1 MKNYTQLHAVPSVLL
16 RTGPS
21 IVLRTSIAATLV
33 LSGCSQKDGGEEKKA
48 AVAPAYTQA
57 VVKETPKT
65 VEKLDLHV
73 ESAAESG
80 IDFVH
85 QTGAAGKKLMPES
98 MGSGCALFDYDGDGR
113 LDVLLAD
120 GRSWTAATPPPQK
133 PAKAKA
139 KAKPAAATGGQP
151 IARLYRNEGGKF
163 KEATAAAG
171 LGGIAGYGMGL
182 AIADY
187 DGDGDADVVVT
198 TVDGNRLLRNDN
210 GVYVDVTKAAGLE
223 LGAPE
228 WATSAAWLDADH
240 DGKLD
245 LFVAYYVKW
254 SQDTD
259 VFTTLDGTHKSY
271 ATPKVYQGLHNRLY
285 HNLGNGKFAD
295 VSAAA
300 GVASG
305 ENKALGVVVL
315 DANGDH
321 FPDIFVSNDTVA
333 NKLYVNDGKGNFTDT
348 AMTFGVG
355 YDELGEAR
363 AGMGVD
369 AGQSIDGSQSI
380 AIGNFSDEPVTLY
393 EQAAGGKVFLDGAQK
408 RGIAAKTLPRLT
420 FGTRF
425 ADLNHDGRD
434 DLILANGHIEP
445 EIQAVQNAVSY
456 RQPVDVFVAQAGG
469 RFVSLDEQTGKPVS
483 EPVVGRC
490 LAIGDI
496 DNDGDLDGLV
506 SVNGGSPLILRNG
519 TGGARAVLLDL
530 RDPKSGNTEALGA
543 EVTLS
548 GSGWTRQETVR
559 ARGSYLGHSP
569 YTLHFGIPAAA
580 GDQVEVK
587 VRWPDGADENKGTL
601 KVGGHYRISRGGE
614 PSPLQLTEIN
624 AHAPQAH

>member
-1 MKNYTQLHAVPSVLL
+1 MRKLNALQAGSSALL
-16 RTGPS
+16 S
-21 IVLRTSIAATLV
+21 TSIAATLV
-33 LSGCSQKDGGEEKKA
+33 LSGCSQKDDTGDKKP

-57 VVKETPKT
+57 VVKEAPKT
-65 VEKLDLHV
+65 VEKLDLRV
-73 ESAAESG
+73 EPGATLG
-80 IDFVH
+80 IDFIH

-120 GRSWTAATPPPQK
+120 GRPWTAANPPPAK
-133 PAKAKA
+133 PAKAKT
-139 KAKPAAATGGQP
+139 KPAAATAGGHA
-151 IARLYRNEGGKF
+151 IARLYRNDGAKF
-163 KEATAAAG
+163 KEVTAAAG
-171 LGGIAGYGMGL
+171 LNAVAGYGMGI

-198 TVDGNRLLRNDN
+198 TVDGNRLLRNDK
-210 GVYVDVTKAAGLE
+210 GVYVDVTKAAGLAP
-223 LGAPE
+223 GAPE
-228 WATSAAWLDADH
+228 WATSAAWLDADK

-295 VSAAA
+295 VSAES

-305 ENKALGVVVL
+305 ENKALGVVVF
-315 DANGDH
+315 DANNDH

-333 NKLYVNDGKGNFTDT
+333 NKLYLNDGKGHFAD
-348 AMTFGVG
+348 AALTFGVG
-355 YDELGEAR
+355 YDELGETR

-369 AGQSIDGSQSI
+369 VGQSIDGAQSI

-420 FGTRF
+420 FGARF

-445 EIQAVQNAVSY
+445 EIQSIQNAIAY
-456 RQPVDVFVAQAGG
+456 RQPVDVFVAQPGG

-490 LAIGDI
+490 LAVGDI
-496 DNDGDLDGLV
+496 DGDGDLDGLV
-506 SVNGGSPLILRNG
+506 SVNGGAPLILRNG
-519 TGGARAVLLDL
+519 TGGERAVSIDL
-530 RDPKSGNTEALGA
+530 SNPKTGNTEALGA
-543 EVTLS
+543 EVSLS
-548 GSGWTRQETVR
+548 GSGWARQETVR

-569 YTLHFGIPAAA
+569 YTLHFGIPRSA
-580 GDQVEVK
+580 GDKVEVN
-587 VRWPDGADENKGTL
+587 VLWPDDGAEQKSSL
-601 KVGGHYRISRGGE
+601 AVGGRYLIAKGVE
-614 PSPLQLTEIN
+614 PVAQQTAQASPSAQA
-624 AHAPQAH
+624 AH